1 MSPLEMPMFARSL
14 FVVAAIA
21 VAAVYVPGMAS
32 SYLAAGRT
40 EGRANDAKTATVEPV
55 STARYTGNRGVTL
68 EADAA
73 GHFSGLFTIN
83 GRKQKGMID
92 TGASMVAI
100 NVSMAERLGIARKD
114 LEFRYAV
121 NTANGQARAAY
132 VRLDSVA
139 IGTISVPDVGAM
151 VLEDKALSGMLVGMT
166 FLKGL
171 SSYQVDGER
180 MRLIR

>member
-1 MSPLEMPMFARSL
+1 MLTRSL

-21 VAAVYVPGMAS
+21 VAAVYVPGLAGT
-32 SYLAAGRT
+32 YLPAKPETKAV
-40 EGRANDAKTATVEPV
+40 DAPKAQPV
-55 STARYTGNRGVTL
+55 STARYTGSRGVTL
-68 EADAA
+68 EADAT
-73 GHFSGLFTIN
+73 GHFSGVFTIN
-83 GRKQKGMID
+83 GRKEKGMVD

-100 NVSMAERLGIARKD
+100 NLSTAERLGIPRKNLD
-114 LEFRYAV
+114 FRYAV
-121 NTANGQARAAY
+121 DTANGKARAAY

-139 IGTISVPDVGAM
+139 IGSISVPNVGAM

-171 SSYQVDGER
+171 SSYQVDGAQ

>member
-1 MSPLEMPMFARSL
+1 MFARSL
-14 FVVAAIA
+14 FIVAAIA
-21 VAAVYVPGMAS
+21 AVAVYVPGIAK
-32 SYLAAGRT
+32 SYLSAGRSAGGT
-40 EGRANDAKTATVEPV
+40 NDAETATVEPV

-68 EADAA
+68 EADTA
-73 GHFSGLFTIN
+73 GHFTGLFTVN

-100 NVSMAERLGIARKD
+100 NVSMAERLGIARKELD
-114 LEFRYAV
+114 FRYAV
-121 NTANGQARAAY
+121 NTANGKARAAH

-139 IGTISVPDVGAM
+139 IGSISVSNVGAM

-171 SSYQVDGER
+171 SSYQVDGGR
-180 MRLIR
+180 MQLKR